1 MWGQDWSMSV
11 FHKAESSESRS
22 QTFGN
27 TKFFSRNGE
36 KVGWEHQHRPANK
49 LKGGNLM
56 HARISTGLM
65 MLALA
70 VMTIGCQVPVA
81 RTGIPVNHNL
91 PPAQMLTEPG
101 PGVGGPGP
109 GVLSQSSYAVS
120 ANTGTKA
127 ASPYGSANVQKVQVL
142 FDKPAMMNIN
152 WDVNGVG
159 KYDSTPLVVPSR
171 QNFSQGS
178 VYRLKLT
185 QIEGQPGL
193 ELYPTLEI
201 GTVSSRTA
209 AYLAHAAVPIQLTQ
223 EDFDQVTAGNFVTKV
238 IYVPDPEYQ
247 ELALAGVDT
256 LVSTRLD
263 PGVDPITEADRRGAI
278 LAILRIGNKDLEVPG
293 TDPAVMAG
301 GMPGTSGIQTDGY
314 ISGVSGPAYGMPS
327 TATQIGLPGPTY
339 IPLGG
344 PAGLQRYEM
353 HNHTAMQ
360 IPGPTPQVD
369 VHLKQRPG
377 MSYPRPVNRVMI
389 NERTIRPADCPPEG
403 LLHRRR

>member
-1 MWGQDWSMSV
+1 
-11 FHKAESSESRS
+11 
-22 QTFGN
+22 
-27 TKFFSRNGE
+27 
-36 KVGWEHQHRPANK
+36 
-49 LKGGNLM
+49 M

-91 PPAQMLTEPG
+91 PPAQMLMEPG

-109 GVLSQSSYAVS
+109 GVLSQSSYAVG
-120 ANTGTKA
+120 ANAGTMA
-127 ASPYGSANVQKVQVL
+127 AGPYGSANVQKVQVL

-301 GMPGTSGIQTDGY
+301 GMPGMSGIQTDGY

-327 TATQIGLPGPTY
+327 TATPIGLPGPAY

-369 VHLKQRPG
+369 VHVKQRPG